1 MHHHEHFWWY
11 FFPKKELSQVYLS
24 IAVRSFAVS
33 LIGLFIPLYLYVELG
48 FSLEQVLYFYIFY
61 SAIFAI
67 SSPLAAK
74 FAARFGLKHSVLFSV
89 PFYVLFIV
97 FLYLLSSF
105 QISLMVIA
113 ALAGWSLA
121 FYWVGMHLIFHR
133 VSDYKLRGAEVGK
146 RRFYT
151 ILAAT
156 IAPLLGGFLI
166 KYVGFFMVFCL
177 AVVLLLSSVLLL
189 FLSKENHVK
198 YHFSVRTIMNKDHW
212 KNSLFFV
219 SRGVRVMAG
228 GVIWPLFIFVILN
241 DYFSLG
247 IVGSI
252 LSGTSAFLVLFV
264 GRWSDKIGKR
274 KIIRWTVGFESLS
287 WIFRALVGTVTQVF
301 GATFFGALTW
311 GSMEAPIMALEYD
324 KGRGRGLTNFFV
336 SREIFICLGRILL
349 LSFVLLTGSLSGGLL
364 FTGFANLAALLF

>member
-1 MHHHEHFWWY
+1 MHHHENFWWY
-11 FFPKKELSQVYLS
+11 IFPKKELSQMYFS
-24 IAVRSFAVS
+24 IAVRSFAIS
-33 LIGLFIPLYLYVELG
+33 LISLFIPLYLYIELG
-48 FSLEQVLYFYIFY
+48 FSLEQVLHFYLFY
-61 SAIFAI
+61 SIIFAV

-89 PFYVLFIV
+89 PFYILFIIS
-97 FLYLLSSF
+97 LYLLSIYS
-105 QISLMVIA
+105 ISLLIIA

-121 FYWVGMHLIFHR
+121 FYWMGMHLIFHH
-133 VSDYKLRGAEVGK
+133 VSGSKFRGAEVGK

-151 ILAAT
+151 ILAAA
-156 IAPLLGGFLI
+156 IAPFLGGFLI
-166 KYVGFFMVFCL
+166 KYSGFFVVFCL
-177 AVVLLLSSVLLL
+177 TALLLVGSVLFL
-189 FLSKENHVK
+189 FLSKENNVK
-198 YHFSVRTIMNKDHW
+198 YHFSVRTLLNKDHW

-219 SRGVRVMAG
+219 SRGVRIMAG
-228 GVIWPLFIFVILN
+228 GVIWPLFIFVILK

-252 LSGTSAFLVLFV
+252 LSGASAFLVLFV
-264 GRWSDKIGKR
+264 GKWSDKIGKR

-311 GSMEAPIMALEYD
+311 GSMEAPIIALEYD
-324 KGRGRGLTNFFV
+324 KGSGRGLTNFFV

-349 LSFVLLTGSLSGGLL
+349 LTFVLLTGSLSGGLL